1 VIQTTVANLGRL
13 DILNKTGGL
22 DSLCVQVQ
30 SFRKVLLLDAH
41 HDGQTTTTH
50 TVKIGPVL
58 LLEKLWK
65 SGPCFL
71 LVFSALYTKKAI

>member
-22 DSLCVQVQ
+22 DSLLR
-30 SFRKVLLLDAH
+30 SGAKFSEKVLLLDAH

-65 SGPCFL
+65 SGAM
-71 LVFSALYTKKAI
+71 FSARF